1 MFVAEAIFLCLVA
14 RGLRILGVQG
24 KLPVEEKTVIGCR
37 LARAHC
43 SLVDPADAPPAG

>member
-1 MFVAEAIFLCLVA
+1 MSVAEAIFLCLVA

-24 KLPVEEKTVIGCR
+24 KLPAEEKTSIGCR

-43 SLVDPADAPPAG
+43 LPADLGGVPPAG